1 MKQVLCN
8 LILSL
13 IIISFLPAYEL
24 IDTSYQ
30 EEEIVFPSSD
40 SSIMLGGTITIPIKT
55 QIIGKVVILSVAGP
69 TDRDGTFGPHQFY
82 KGLAHELA
90 NYGIATLR
98 FDDRGVGKSKGNLL
112 NTDLKDRAGDACQ
125 ALKTLNEYDSW
136 ASDVKTGFIG
146 ISEGGGVGTL
156 TAAECGPV
164 DFTVLLS
171 TPVLTGKEVL
181 EGQLNRMIR
190 MSPLPDEKKVSI
202 QNELEHFLQLASAS
216 DASANRDELLTIL
229 SGPYGKSILPPYQ
242 FVPKTPKA
250 QTDFVLSPWYQSQLH
265 YNIKDELSNAT
276 YPVMALY
283 GSLDKVINPDLNA
296 DVLKKLN
303 PDASVTV
310 IPGLNHL
317 MQKAKTGLPT
327 EYAILPGAVSVSVAD
342 RINTFILNL

>member
-1 MKQVLCN
+1 MKHVLCN
-8 LILSL
+8 FILSL

-24 IDTSYQ
+24 IDTPYQ

-40 SSIMLGGTITIPIKT
+40 SSIMLGGTVTIPDNI
-55 QIIGKVVILSVAGP
+55 QIIGKAVILSVAGP

-90 NYGIATLR
+90 SYGIATLR

-112 NTDLKDRAGDACQ
+112 NTGLEDRAGDACQ
-125 ALKTLNEYDSW
+125 ALKTLNEHDSW
-136 ASDVKTGFIG
+136 GSDVKTGFIG
-146 ISEGGGVGTL
+146 VSEGGGIGTL
-156 TAAECGPV
+156 AAAECGPA

-171 TPVLTGKEVL
+171 TPTRTGQEVL
-181 EGQLNRMIR
+181 KGQLDRMIK
-190 MSPLPDEKKVSI
+190 MSLLTDEKKI
-202 QNELEHFLQLASAS
+202 NIKKELNQFLQLASAS
-216 DASANRDELLTIL
+216 DASANRNKLLAIL
-229 SGPYGKSILPPYQ
+229 SGPYGRSILPPYQ
-242 FVPKTPKA
+242 FVPKTPEA

-276 YPVMALY
+276 HSVMALY

-296 DVLKKLN
+296 NVLKKLN

-327 EYAILPGAVSVSVAD
+327 EYGILPGAVSASVAD
-342 RINTFILNL
+342 SINTFILNL